1 GKISDLPT
9 SLVKAKF
16 ELCAKEL
23 RKEGHKVLI
32 PTDIEKPN
40 DNFLRLTALERK
52 TDIKEEEWHYY
63 MNECWALIAQCTHIY
78 MLKGWEFSRGARLEK
93 GVAEAFGKGVMFE

>member
-1 GKISDLPT
+1 MSTTIYISGKISDLPIA
-9 SLVKAKF
+9 LVKAKF

-23 RKEGHKVLI
+23 RKQGYTVLV
-32 PTDIEKPN
+32 PTDIETPN
-40 DNFLRLTALERK
+40 QKELMNLALERK

-78 MLKGWEFSRGARLEK
+78 MLKGWEFS
-93 GVAEAFGKGVMFE
+93 